1 MRIFP
6 QEKSAE
12 APKSPDEILYNS
24 IAQEALAKK
33 IKTVPQKL
41 PLEDILFYMAAQNK
55 MLSSA
60 DLAVYERRVRRS
72 LKEATERAKKS
83 QNGAAE
89 REKLK
94 NRKAFFE
101 FAVHKGGEMIA
112 KKGGFKPQNLS
123 GNPEDLKKKELE
135 YARLTLK
142 EYIRLEEDKKLSASH
157 FLNEE
162 FNPSDLTD
170 EDLRIWLKVIE
181 KQVSREELTE
191 YGKTYNEGPQSR
203 RVFRHAI
210 NNLLI
215 TL

>member
-6 QEKSAE
+6 TEKSAE
-12 APKSPDEILYNS
+12 KPKSPDETLYSS
-24 IAQEALAKK
+24 IAQEALTKK
-33 IKTVPQKL
+33 IKIAPQKL
-41 PLEDILFYMAAQNK
+41 PLEDILFYMAAKNK
-55 MLSSA
+55 TLSSA
-60 DLAVYERRVRRS
+60 DLAVYENRIRRS
-72 LKEATERAKKS
+72 LKETADRVKNNQGDAVKRERL
-83 QNGAAE
+83 
-89 REKLK
+89 R

-101 FAVHKGGEMIA
+101 FAIHKGGEMIA
-112 KKGGFKPQNLS
+112 QKGGFKPQSLS

-142 EYIRLEEDKKLSASH
+142 EYIRLEEEKKVSATH

-162 FNPSDLTD
+162 FNQADLTN
-170 EDLRIWLKVIE
+170 EDLRIWLKAIE
-181 KQVSREELTE
+181 GRMTREELAE